1 LVIVL
6 ASASAQA
13 APANLT
19 DEQRAQARE
28 HYSNGTKKFN
38 VAKFDEAAAE
48 FVAAYEIAGEAS
60 LLYNIAQSYR
70 MAEQHEKALFFFKS
84 FLRQLPAGSP
94 IRAEVEKRIGELT
107 IAVQEAKRAA
117 SSLPAGTIK
126 PEQLSQ
132 PEPKPE
138 TKPATKPEAKPEA
151 KPEVKPETKPETPPE
166 ARVETPPETKPE
178 TKPET
183 PPKAPSA
190 SLKWAGVGLLA
201 LGVVSV
207 GVGAGMSAAAA
218 HDSSLLEQ
226 AGQKGVAFGPSL
238 QAAQKNGPLY
248 DTLSYV
254 FYGVGAAAA
263 VAGAVT
269 LVMGLRKPPASQRAQ
284 LAPVVSSNTAGLVLT
299 GSF

>member
-1 LVIVL
+1 MVL

-13 APANLT
+13 APGSLS
-19 DEQRAQARE
+19 EEKRAEARE
-28 HYSNGTKKFN
+28 HYNNGTKKFN

-84 FLRQLPAGSP
+84 FLRQLPASSP
-94 IRAEVEKRIGELT
+94 IRPEVEKRIAELT
-107 IAVQEAKRAA
+107 AAVAEAKRAA
-117 SSLPAGTIK
+117 TSLPVGTIK

-132 PEPKPE
+132 PETRPE
-138 TKPATKPEAKPEA
+138 TKPET
-151 KPEVKPETKPETPPE
+151 KPEVKPETRPETPPE
-166 ARVETPPETKPE
+166 ARVETKPE

-183 PPKAPSA
+183 PPQAPSS

-226 AGQKGVAFGPSL
+226 AGQKGVAFGPNL
-238 QAAQKNGPLY
+238 QNAQKNGPLY

-254 FYGVGAAAA
+254 FFGVGGAAA
-263 VAGAVT
+263 VAGVVT

-284 LAPVVSSNTAGLVLT
+284 LAPVVSSNAAGLVLN